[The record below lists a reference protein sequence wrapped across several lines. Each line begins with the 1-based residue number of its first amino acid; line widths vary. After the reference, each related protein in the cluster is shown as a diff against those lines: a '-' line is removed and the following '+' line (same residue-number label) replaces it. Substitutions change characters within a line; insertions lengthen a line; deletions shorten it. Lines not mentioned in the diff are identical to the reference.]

1 MTEALANP
9 LATSAA
15 ELDHGDPLSRFRER
29 FVLDD
34 VLYLDGNSLGR
45 APKASLAK
53 LRDVAENEWAVGL
66 IASWDHWIDLA
77 RETGDA
83 IGAACLGAPAGT
95 TMVSD
100 STSINLAKMA
110 AAALSRRR
118 GRTNIVVDANDFPT
132 DRYLMAGLATERR
145 GSLVSLDTSAI
156 AGPQAADVAAA
167 CDDNTALVVLSHVNY
182 RSGAIADMA
191 AITAAAH
198 NAGAMIL
205 WDLSH
210 SVGSVPVDLPGTGP
224 DLAVGCTYKYL
235 NGGPGS
241 PAFLYVRDDLISS
254 LEPSLKG
261 WFGTVAQFDMGPSF
275 NPVDNIDRFQ
285 VGTPPLLSLCAVG
298 PAIEVIADA
307 GIEAMRAKSV
317 ALTERLV
324 ALADRD
330 LADFGFGIGSPRDP
344 NQRGG
349 HVTLTHP
356 LAAQISVALRS
367 AGVVGDFRK
376 PDGLRLAP
384 VPLYTRFADVD
395 EAVARIASLVRNGD
409 HLRVDVSNR
418 VS

>member
-1 MTEALANP
+1 MTDASLNP
-9 LATSAA
+9 LGTSAA
-15 ELDHGDPLSRFRER
+15 ELDRGDPLSRFREQ

-110 AAALSRRR
+110 AAALSHRR
-118 GRTNIVVDANDFPT
+118 GRTNIVIDANDFPT
-132 DRYLMAGLATERR
+132 DRFLMAGLAAERG
-145 GSLVSLDTSAI
+145 GSLTSLDTSSI

-167 CDDNTALVVLSHVNY
+167 CGDDTALVVLSHVNY
-182 RSGAIADMA
+182 RSGAIADVA
-191 AITAAAH
+191 AITTEAH
-198 NAGAMIL
+198 NAGAMIM
-205 WDLSH
+205 WDVSH
-210 SVGSVPVDLPGTGP
+210 SVGSVPIDLPGTGA

-241 PAFLYVRDDLISS
+241 PAFLYVRDDLITR

-261 WFGTVAQFDMGPSF
+261 WHGTVAQFDMGPTF
-275 NPVDNIDRFQ
+275 EPVDNIDRFQ
-285 VGTPPLLSLCAVG
+285 VGTPPLLSLCTVG
-298 PAIEVIADA
+298 PAIDLIADA

-324 ALADRD
+324 ALAERSSR
-330 LADFGFGIGSPRDP
+330 AWVRNRFAPRSQTTWWPRHLDP
-344 NQRGG
+344 
-349 HVTLTHP
+349 
-356 LAAQISVALRS
+356 S
-367 AGVVGDFRK
+367 AGSTDLRGAALERSRGRLPKARWVAPGSRAAIHPFRRCRRSRRSNCIVGQKRR
-376 PDGLRLAP
+376 PSSG
-384 VPLYTRFADVD
+384 
-395 EAVARIASLVRNGD
+395 
-409 HLRVDVSNR
+409 
-418 VS
+418 